1 VKYVF
6 RYVLPAVF
14 VVAGVLYAVTAAV
27 QGSSGKVVGIW
38 PRPVDKSSRF
48 TARIQGRI
56 TEAPI
61 GARENCFEIG

>member
-27 QGSSGKVVGIW
+27 QGSSGKVVAGII
-38 PRPVDKSSRF
+38 VAALGVAFFFVAKF
-48 TARIQGRI
+48 TTKDLG
-56 TEAPI
+56 
-61 GARENCFEIG
+61 